1 MSPDTD
7 RIPVPTN
14 GHHPPLAADLAPA
27 VAGGVAPASAPDA
40 DRSDAEIKVAAG
52 PSVEI
57 NVTPTQLARQID
69 VPPNRICQ
77 IIQGKRA
84 ISGDTALRLA
94 RWFGT
99 RPERWLKLQ
108 VAYEIRLAE
117 RSSGPS
123 IRRSPTRTRFGPA
136 NRA

>member
-57 NVTPTQLARQID
+57 NVTPTQLAVGLGI
-69 VPPNRICQ
+69 
-77 IIQGKRA
+77 
-84 ISGDTALRLA
+84 
-94 RWFGT
+94 
-99 RPERWLKLQ
+99 
-108 VAYEIRLAE
+108 VAGLVLLVL
-117 RSSGPS
+117 G
-123 IRRSPTRTRFGPA
+123 RRRGGR
-136 NRA
+136 R